1 MAFARHVEALGYH
14 TLVMPDHFGARFAL
28 APALVLAAEA
38 TSRLRVGSLVYDNDF
53 RHPALL
59 AQEVASIDLLT
70 DGRFEFGLGAGW
82 LKSEYDAA
90 GIPFDG
96 GGTRVERMAEALDV
110 VKGLFTATPL
120 TYEGRYYRLT
130 GLTGSAKP
138 RQQPHPPILIGG
150 GGRRLLTLAAKE
162 ADIISIM
169 PRSKRDSAKPR
180 QQPHPP
186 ILIGGGGRRLLTL
199 AANEADIISI
209 MPRSKRDGSGLEDAD
224 AGPEAFTRKVAWIRE
239 AAGDRFATIELNTLV
254 QTVVITD
261 HPRAAAEPLAKEY
274 EMDPEQVFE
283 TPLVLIGSVD
293 QIAQTLEQR
302 RERFGLSYITVF
314 EKDLENLAKV
324 IGRSRS

>member
-1 MAFARHVEALGYH
+1 MAFARQVEALGYH

-96 GGTRVERMAEALDV
+96 GGTRVERMAEALRV
-110 VKGLFTATPL
+110 VKGLFSATPL

-150 GGRRLLTLAAKE
+150 GGRRLLTLAA
-162 ADIISIM
+162 
-169 PRSKRDSAKPR
+169 R
-180 QQPHPP
+180 
-186 ILIGGGGRRLLTL
+186 
-199 AANEADIISI
+199 EADIISI

-224 AGPEAFTRKVAWIRE
+224 ASPEAFTRKVAWIRE

-261 HPRAAAEPLAKEY
+261 HPRAAAVPLAKEY

-302 RERFGLSYITVF
+302 RERFGLSYVTVF

-324 IGRSRS
+324 IGRLRG